1 MTLGFRHDISGFEM
15 GVKLNFRNNKQLKI
29 IDWPVYKVNKGEFF
43 RITPGENLNNVAVTG
58 SHTTT
63 LDTMLKNIS
72 TFIKDKEYITTKN
85 GIIDVF
91 QLTCMSGNFITKHE
105 LKHVLDTDVDV
116 LSDLMGDLNAS
127 SQYVKMKNQD
137 LYVHKTF
144 YSKKEAEDWV
154 NNYKLH
160 R

>member
-1 MTLGFRHDISGFEM
+1 
-15 GVKLNFRNNKQLKI
+15 
-29 IDWPVYKVNKGEFF
+29 
-43 RITPGENLNNVAVTG
+43 
-58 SHTTT
+58 
-63 LDTMLKNIS
+63 
-72 TFIKDKEYITTKN
+72 
-85 GIIDVF
+85 
-91 QLTCMSGNFITKHE
+91 
-105 LKHVLDTDVDV
+105 
-116 LSDLMGDLNAS
+116 LMGDLNAS